1 MFTQNDLIDLVSK
14 LVEIDSANTWLL
26 PGSAGEKNAQLFMQ
40 NYLKALG
47 LESIFEVIDDE
58 HSNLIAVVKGTGG
71 GKAITLYAHADT
83 VGYALWAD
91 RALKPSL
98 DGDRLTGLGSADDKG
113 HCAAILMVVKEII
126 ESGIKLSGDLNVCF
140 IADEEGAS
148 CGTFDYVNKH
158 KPSAVLVLEAA
169 PLQNINVTH
178 QGFGWLKIKVKGRA
192 AHGSAPDVGI
202 DAIAQMAEVIVRM
215 QMNQRELFA
224 KNTHP
229 LNGETVYHTGTIRGG
244 TDFATYPDQCEL
256 GIEIGTQPGETMA
269 DRIHEIESIFTEVK
283 NMYPNFS
290 GSVEAI
296 IERTPFETKGTE
308 DLFGILADE
317 IENKTGIKAIAVGDN
332 SWGDAQIFQ
341 DAGFPTLGVGAMGDN
356 LHAPEEWVSISDLEK
371 LVHIVTAVVKRYCA

>member
-1 MFTQNDLIDLVSK
+1 MFTQTELIDLVSR

-40 NYLKALG
+40 KYLKALG
-47 LESIFEVIDDE
+47 VESTFEVIDDE
-58 HSNLIAVVKGTGG
+58 HSNLTAVVKGTGA

-83 VGYALWAD
+83 VGYSLWAD
-91 RALKPSL
+91 HALKPSL

-140 IADEEGAS
+140 VADEEGAS
-148 CGTFDYVNKH
+148 CGTFDYVKKH
-158 KPSAVLVLEAA
+158 KPAATLVLEAA

-192 AHGSAPDVGI
+192 AHGSAPDVGV
-202 DAIAQMAEVIVRM
+202 DAIALMAEVIVRM
-215 QMNQRELFA
+215 QRNQRELFA
-224 KNTHP
+224 KNSHP

-269 DRIHEIESIFTEVK
+269 DRIHEIESIFGEVK
-283 NMYPNFS
+283 NIYPNFS

-308 DLFGILADE
+308 ELFNILATE
-317 IENKTGIKAIAVGDN
+317 IENKSGIKAIAVGDN

-341 DAGFPTLGVGAMGDN
+341 DAGFPTLGIGAMGDN
-356 LHAPEEWVSISDLEK
+356 LHAPDEWVSISDLEK
-371 LVHIVTAVVKRYCA
+371 LVHIVTGVVKKYCA